1 MEPETGS
8 FGWVFEIRAGD
19 RSGSQELE
27 LELELGSV
35 VRTLS

>member
-8 FGWVFEIRAGD
+8 FGWVLKIRAGN

-27 LELELGSV
+27 LELGSA